1 MIFSPGLKGLNDHS
15 IIFGQ
20 QPVNFQPLKEVDTM
34 NPLSTNIQIDQLVEQ
49 TISGNVTGRLL
60 ISLAIIVLG
69 YILLEILFRKTR
81 HRIQKSLEDKGK
93 SPKYWHLH
101 AFLPPLRLAIFAVL
115 LRIAEEPV
123 VVPERLAQILH
134 GLEAFLLALAI
145 VVLAFQLVTLLDNL
159 RLTLPAELQEKFPL
173 KTLSKLKKMLRLFI
187 LLGVIVVFIYNQ
199 RNILPDWIVTSP
211 MWRYILLVAI
221 FVLIYR
227 GIRVIGKFISDITT
241 VLKDSEENVRLHLV
255 LKAAMFPIGLLLI
268 SVAVY
273 ATKEILDLSKTII
286 QISDIAIGVLSTL
299 AIVVFVYRLIE
310 LLVYE
315 LDRFAQREDNMLD
328 STFVQMMRLIARVV
342 VIVIGAIY
350 LLRAFSGKPLSALLA
365 GLGIGG
371 LAVALAAQDTLK
383 NFFGSI
389 MIMLDKPFNV
399 GQRVLVEGIDGVVEN
414 IGFRS
419 TRVRTLTGHL
429 VTVPNE
435 KMAAN
440 SVENIGRRPS
450 IRRLTNITITYDT
463 PPDKVERALEIIR
476 EILDNHEGMHPDFP
490 PRVYFNEFNDT
501 SLNIM
506 MIYWYHPADYW
517 AYVEFSEKVNLKI
530 MRAFEKEA
538 IEFAF
543 PTTTTYLAHDE
554 RRPLHL
560 SISSDR
566 VFAESDK

>member
-1 MIFSPGLKGLNDHS
+1 
-15 IIFGQ
+15 
-20 QPVNFQPLKEVDTM
+20 
-34 NPLSTNIQIDQLVEQ
+34 
-49 TISGNVTGRLL
+49 
-60 ISLAIIVLG
+60 
-69 YILLEILFRKTR
+69 
-81 HRIQKSLEDKGK
+81 
-93 SPKYWHLH
+93 
-101 AFLPPLRLAIFAVL
+101 
-115 LRIAEEPV
+115 
-123 VVPERLAQILH
+123 
-134 GLEAFLLALAI
+134 
-145 VVLAFQLVTLLDNL
+145 
-159 RLTLPAELQEKFPL
+159 
-173 KTLSKLKKMLRLFI
+173 
-187 LLGVIVVFIYNQ
+187 
-199 RNILPDWIVTSP
+199 

-241 VLKDSEENVRLHLV
+241 VLKDSGENVRLHLV

-440 SVENIGRRPS
+440 SVENVGRRPS

-463 PPDKVERALEIIR
+463 PPQKVERALEIIR
-476 EILDNHEGMHPDFP
+476 EILDNHEG
-490 PRVYFNEFNDT
+490 
-501 SLNIM
+501 I
-506 MIYWYHPADYW
+506 
-517 AYVEFSEKVNLKI
+517 
-530 MRAFEKEA
+530 
-538 IEFAF
+538 
-543 PTTTTYLAHDE
+543 
-554 RRPLHL
+554 
-560 SISSDR
+560 
-566 VFAESDK
+566 